1 MKISEQF
8 YEYAYIFLADQNA
21 VGSIAEE
28 SEYQRL
34 IERAGQRVPALWES
48 CYRNGTGR
56 LLDKYTLAVQRAY
69 KKSGVK
75 IVRSDQANE
84 PADYIGYECLFLS
97 FWSFVLEKETG
108 SENFTDVGAMAGK
121 ILLRFLEEHMLLFSE
136 NLKKELELHGNY
148 PKFTKLVK
156 ELQRT
161 AEKLKDRV
169 TQYDRCGQEKRE
181 AQDKKF
187 DEQIPVWIPVWIS
200 EWESEHQSRPIPA
213 SFAFCSPD

>member
-97 FWSFVLEKETG
+97 FGVLFWRKKQ
-108 SENFTDVGAMAGK
+108 VPK
-121 ILLRFLEEHMLLFSE
+121 ILLMLERWQERYCCGFLR
-136 NLKKELELHGNY
+136 NI
-148 PKFTKLVK
+148 
-156 ELQRT
+156 
-161 AEKLKDRV
+161 
-169 TQYDRCGQEKRE
+169 C
-181 AQDKKF
+181 
-187 DEQIPVWIPVWIS
+187 
-200 EWESEHQSRPIPA
+200 
-213 SFAFCSPD
+213 FCFRKI

>member
-121 ILLRFLEEHMLLFSE
+121 ILSLIH
-136 NLKKELELHGNY
+136 
-148 PKFTKLVK
+148 
-156 ELQRT
+156 
-161 AEKLKDRV
+161 
-169 TQYDRCGQEKRE
+169 
-181 AQDKKF
+181 
-187 DEQIPVWIPVWIS
+187 I
-200 EWESEHQSRPIPA
+200 
-213 SFAFCSPD
+213 